1 MSSTSYECKIFKI
14 FLQNQRFGT
23 DLAYISYEYK
33 KFIMRKRNK
42 LILLLLA
49 GCIITMLFFA
59 HLVYAQTKSD
69 SLPIAPEPG
78 SIALISTGICG
89 WMIRFA
95 RRRFQ
100 EFKRFFDILV
110 SAFGVV
116 ITAPVMAMT
125 GIIIKIVS
133 PGPVF
138 FKQQR
143 VGLNGKIFDMFKLRT
158 MNVDAEKKT
167 GPVWAKEDDP
177 RLIKFGKMIRKMHLD
192 EFPQLF
198 NVMKGEMSIV
208 GPRPERP
215 VFVKELSKEIRDYS
229 KRLNVKPGIT
239 GLAQVVHK
247 YDETIQDVKKKVK
260 YDLLYI
266 REMCLMVDI
275 RILLRTIIV
284 AVTGK
289 GAR

>member
-1 MSSTSYECKIFKI
+1 MKKYKLRIRNLAILGGGII
-14 FLQNQRFGT
+14 FL
-23 DLAYISYEYK
+23 
-33 KFIMRKRNK
+33 
-42 LILLLLA
+42 
-49 GCIITMLFFA
+49 LFLSTF
-59 HLVYAQTKSD
+59 LYAQTSSD
-69 SLPIAPEPG
+69 THPIAPEPG
-78 SIALISTGICG
+78 SIALLSTGICG
-89 WMIRFA
+89 WLIQFA

-110 SAFGVV
+110 SSFAMVIAFP
-116 ITAPVMAMT
+116 ITALT
-125 GIIIKIVS
+125 GIVIKIVS
-133 PGPVF
+133 PGPLF
-138 FKQQR
+138 FKQKR
-143 VGLNGKIFDMFKLRT
+143 VGLYGEIFDIYKLRT
-158 MNVDAEKKT
+158 MKIDAEKET

-177 RLIKFGKMIRKMHLD
+177 RLIKFGSIIRKLHLD
-192 EFPQLF
+192 ELPQLL
-198 NVMKGEMSIV
+198 NVLRGDMSIV

-215 VFVKELSKEIRDYS
+215 VFVEELSEKINDYP
-229 KRLNVKPGIT
+229 KRLRVKPGIT

-247 YDETIQDVKKKVK
+247 YDETIKDVKKKVK